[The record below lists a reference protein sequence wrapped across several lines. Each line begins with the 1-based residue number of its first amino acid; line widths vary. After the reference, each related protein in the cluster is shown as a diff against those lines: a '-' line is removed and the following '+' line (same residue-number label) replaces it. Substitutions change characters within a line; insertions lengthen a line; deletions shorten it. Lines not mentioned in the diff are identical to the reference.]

1 MYAVR
6 IIKYV
11 YSFSLEVVCV
21 STNTTRQTERRRAAT
36 QYGNEFNSYYVL
48 FCIFLKM

>member
-1 MYAVR
+1 MY
-6 IIKYV
+6 
-11 YSFSLEVVCV
+11 SLEVVCV
-21 STNTTRQTERRRAAT
+21 STNTTRTRQTERRRAAT